1 MRRAKETAT
10 LSRLLI
16 GLGIPHVGVV
26 AARAVAA
33 RFVSF
38 EALLAAAS
46 TEGAQELATKVAAID
61 GVGPVIAEAMRA
73 YVSDPVQAALLAR
86 LRDRGV
92 SPAEPVARVATT
104 GVLAGKKVCVTGK
117 LSRPRS
123 EIQAEIEAAGGQF
136 VTSVGKSTDIL
147 VAGADVGKAKLD
159 AARKLGTQI
168 MDEAELARTLAP

>member
-1 MRRAKETAT
+1 M
-10 LSRLLI
+10 
-16 GLGIPHVGVV
+16 V

-38 EALLAAAS
+38 DALLAAAA
-46 TEGAQELATKVAAID
+46 TEGAQELATQVAAID

-73 YVSDPVQAALLAR
+73 YVSDPDQARLLAR
-86 LRDRGV
+86 LRERGV
-92 SPAEPVARVATT
+92 APTEPVARVATT

-168 MDEAELARTLAP
+168 VDEAELARILAPPAP